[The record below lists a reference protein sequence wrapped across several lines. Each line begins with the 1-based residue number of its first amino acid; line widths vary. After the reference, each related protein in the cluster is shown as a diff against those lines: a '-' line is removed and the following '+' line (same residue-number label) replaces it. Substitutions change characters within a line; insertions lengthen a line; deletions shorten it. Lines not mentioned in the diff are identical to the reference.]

1 MDEISG
7 GSARD
12 PEGSIDAGFNLWHE
26 VGDWTFF
33 DVILLIV
40 FNPEVSSGESK
51 NRGHRLLDPRARIE
65 TNLVCSNIFVFS
77 SLMCC

>member
-12 PEGSIDAGFNLWHE
+12 PEGSIDASFNLWHE

-33 DVILLIV
+33 DVILLVV
-40 FNPEVSSGESK
+40 FNPEVSSEE
-51 NRGHRLLDPRARIE
+51 RAQI
-65 TNLVCSNIFVFS
+65 TGGKYQN
-77 SLMCC
+77 

>member
-12 PEGSIDAGFNLWHE
+12 PEGSIDTGFNLWHE

-40 FNPEVSSGESK
+40 FNPEVSSEESK
-51 NRGHRLLDPRARIE
+51 NRGHRLLDPSTRIE
-65 TNLVCSNIFVFS
+65 TNLVCSNIFVSS